1 MALPADTLDDVK
13 ELLKDGCR
21 IRWNEET
28 GREYPTESRIVQFEK
43 NLEDESYIRVRQLYV
58 SDEDFRRLEQWRE
71 EREQ

>member
-13 ELLKDGCR
+13 ELLKDGWR

-43 NLEDESYIRVRQLYV
+43 DLEEEYT
-58 SDEDFRRLEQWRE
+58 LE
-71 EREQ
+71 

>member
-13 ELLKDGCR
+13 ELLKDGWR

-43 NLEDESYIRVRQLYV
+43 NLEDESYTRVRQLYV